1 MARLFRTRTE
11 KKKSLWNKVVK
22 LALTDVRVAVGGMD
36 NDTLES
42 LEERLLGADFGVPA
56 TLRLVDRVEDL
67 ARTGKARGSEG
78 LRGAL
83 KAELGEILQPAAE
96 AYLQAADTGPTVYL
110 ICGVNGVGKTT
121 SIAKLAHRLRSE
133 GKSVL
138 VAAADTFRAGAVEQL
153 KIWAGRVGA
162 EFVGGQKGGDPAAV
176 AFDAIEAALSR
187 NIDVL
192 LVDTAGRLHTH
203 RNLMEELQKVERV
216 IQKKLDGAPHETL
229 IVLDA
234 TVGQNAKAQVEAF
247 SRAVPLSGIVLAKLD
262 SSARGGIVV
271 SLQEEFGLPV
281 KLVGTG
287 EGLED
292 MELFDPESFIEGVFQ
307 EG

>member
-1 MARLFRTRTE
+1 MARLFKTRNE
-11 KKKSLWNKVVK
+11 KKKSLWDRVVK

-36 NDTLES
+36 TDTLES
-42 LEERLLGADFGVPA
+42 LEERLLAADLGVPA
-56 TLRLVDRVEDL
+56 TMRLVDRVEDL
-67 ARTGKARGSEG
+67 ARKGKVRGVEG

-83 KAELGEILQPAAE
+83 KAEMREILRPASE
-96 AYLQAADTGPTVYL
+96 GYLQAAETGLTVYL

-121 SIAKLAHRLRSE
+121 SIAKLASRLRGE
-133 GKSVL
+133 ARSVM
-138 VAAADTFRAGAVEQL
+138 VAAADTYRAGAVEQL
-153 KIWAGRVGA
+153 KIWAERVGA

-176 AFDAIEAALSR
+176 AFDAIEAAQAR
-187 NIDVL
+187 ATDVL

-216 IQKKLDGAPHETL
+216 IRKKLEGAPHESL

-234 TVGQNAKAQVEAF
+234 TLGQNARSQVSAF
-247 SRAVPLSGIVLAKLD
+247 SKAVPLSGIILAKLD

-292 MELFDPESFIEGVFQ
+292 MQVFDPESFIEGIFA

>member
-1 MARLFRTRTE
+1 MARLFKTSKE
-11 KKKSLWNKVVK
+11 KKTSLWNKVVK
-22 LALTDVRVAVGGMD
+22 LALTDVRVVVGGMD
-36 NDTLES
+36 HDTLES
-42 LEERLLGADFGVPA
+42 LEERLLAADFGVPA

-67 ARTGKARGSEG
+67 ARKGKVRGSEG

-83 KAELGEILQPAAE
+83 KEEMGEILAPARD
-96 AYLQAADTGPTVYL
+96 AYLEASDGGLTVYL

-121 SIAKLAHRLRSE
+121 SIAKLAKRLRDE
-133 GKSVL
+133 GRSVM

-153 KIWAGRVGA
+153 KVWAERVGA

-176 AFDAIEAALSR
+176 AYDAIEAAVSR
-187 NIDVL
+187 GTDVL

-203 RNLMEELQKVERV
+203 RGLMEELQKVDRV
-216 IQKKLDGAPHETL
+216 IRKKLEGAPHETL

-234 TVGQNAKAQVEAF
+234 TVGQNARSQVETF
-247 SRAVPLSGIVLAKLD
+247 GKVVDLSGIILAKLD

-271 SLQEEFGLPV
+271 SLQEEFGLSV

-287 EGLED
+287 EGLDDLEV
-292 MELFDPESFIEGVFQ
+292 FDPGAFVEGVFQ
-307 EG
+307 D